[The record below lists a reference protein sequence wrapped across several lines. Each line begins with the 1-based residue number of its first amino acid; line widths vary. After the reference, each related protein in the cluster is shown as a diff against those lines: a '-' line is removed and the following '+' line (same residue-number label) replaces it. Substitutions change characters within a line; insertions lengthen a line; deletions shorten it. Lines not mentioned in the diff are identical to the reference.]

1 MGWRSSSTQHA
12 GVIETSMTESVY
24 EESSSCFG
32 PGENL
37 FNLETGEVTRHLP
50 EERPN
55 SFKGARRILSLP
67 DSAIELMSVRS
78 NGVEWY
84 RIEEGTVKWKP
95 KTKTFF
101 CGKPGCGVRGDC
113 PHSRRVARWRKEHPV
128 ESAA

>member
-1 MGWRSSSTQHA
+1 MSG
-12 GVIETSMTESVY
+12 ESVY
-24 EESSSCFG
+24 EERQSCFG

-67 DSAIELMSVRS
+67 DNAIELVCVLK
-78 NGVEWY
+78 NGDEMY
-84 RIEEGTVKWKP
+84 RIEGGSVKWKV
-95 KTKTFF
+95 KSKTFF

-113 PHSRRVARWRKEHPV
+113 PHSRRVDRFRKGHPV
-128 ESAA
+128 ERVA

>member
-1 MGWRSSSTQHA
+1 MTDSVT
-12 GVIETSMTESVY
+12 TSKESVY
-24 EESSSCFG
+24 EEPSSCFG

-67 DSAIELMSVRS
+67 DEAIELVRVLS
-78 NGVEWY
+78 SGVELY

-113 PHSRRVARWRKEHPV
+113 PHSRRIKRFREEHAV

>member
-1 MGWRSSSTQHA
+1 MSS
-12 GVIETSMTESVY
+12 EPSVY
-24 EESSSCFG
+24 EEEPYCMG
-32 PGENL
+32 VGENL

-50 EERPN
+50 EEQSN

-67 DSAIELMSVRS
+67 DDAIELIAVRS
-78 NGVEWY
+78 NGVELY
-84 RIEEGTVKWKP
+84 RIEEGSIKWKP

-113 PHSRRVARWRKEHPV
+113 AHARRLKRYREEHPM